1 MPVASMTG
9 FGHADGEYAAF
20 RWAWE
25 LRSVNGRGLDVRVRM
40 PSDLSALE
48 TVIREKTAQKF
59 KRGNIQ
65 ISLQLSRSTGGETQI
80 RINQDVLQQMLV
92 VLAEIESR
100 AKLAPSTASGILNI
114 RGIVEQVEH
123 IETDEERA
131 ERLDAIA
138 KSFDVALADLYA
150 SRAAEGQRLHNIVSA
165 QVDEIARLTSA
176 AETRAGNAVALL
188 RQRLSEQLASLLG
201 NNSVLPE
208 DRLAQEV
215 ALLAT
220 KADIREE
227 IDRLNAHVTNA
238 QGLLKEAGPVGRK
251 LDFLI
256 QEFNREA
263 NTLCSKSPDTDL
275 TRIGLDLKVQIEQL
289 REQIQNIE

>member
-1 MPVASMTG
+1 MTVTSMTG
-9 FGHADGEYAAF
+9 FGHADGDYGPF
-20 RWAWE
+20 RWVWE

-40 PSDLSALE
+40 PADLSVLE
-48 TVIREKTAQKF
+48 NTIREKTAQKL

-65 ISLQLSRSTGGETQI
+65 ISLQLSRSTGAETQI
-80 RINQDVLQQMLV
+80 KINQEALQQVLA
-92 VLAEIESR
+92 VLAEIENHSG
-100 AKLAPSTASGILNI
+100 LAPSTASGILGV
-114 RGIVEQVEH
+114 RGVVEQVEH
-123 IETDEERA
+123 IETEEERENRHA
-131 ERLDAIA
+131 AIL
-138 KSFDVALADLYA
+138 KSFEAALGDLFA
-150 SRAAEGQRLHNIVSA
+150 SRTAEGKRLHTVVSG

-176 AETRAGNAVALL
+176 AEQRAGNAVALL
-188 RQRLSEQLASLLG
+188 RQRLTEQLATLLG
-201 NNSVLPE
+201 NSSTLSE

-227 IDRLNAHVTNA
+227 IDRLNAHVSNA
-238 QGLLKEAGPVGRK
+238 QSLLREAGQVGRK
-251 LDFLI
+251 LDFLV

-263 NTLCSKSPDTDL
+263 NTLCSKSPDTEL

>member
-9 FGHADGEYAAF
+9 FGHADGEYEAF
-20 RWAWE
+20 RWTWE
-25 LRSVNGRGLDVRVRM
+25 LRSVNGRGLDVRVRI

-48 TVIREKTAQKF
+48 STIRDKTAQKF

-65 ISLQLSRSTGGETQI
+65 ISLQTSRSTGGETQI
-80 RINQDVLQQMLV
+80 KINHDALQQVLSI
-92 VLAEIESR
+92 LAEIEDQ
-100 AKLAPSTASGILNI
+100 AGLAPSTASGILNI
-114 RGIVEQVEH
+114 RGVVEQVEPV
-123 IETDEERA
+123 ETEVAHEA
-131 ERLDAIA
+131 RLAGVLQ
-138 KSFDVALADLYA
+138 SFEVALADLFA
-150 SRAAEGQRLHNIVSA
+150 SRAAEGKRLHTVVSG
-165 QVDEIARLTSA
+165 QIDEMARLTTA
-176 AETRAGNAVALL
+176 AEGRAATAVTLL
-188 RQRLSEQLASLLG
+188 RQKLSEQLAALLG
-201 NNSVLPE
+201 NASTLSE
-208 DRLAQEV
+208 ERLTQEV

-227 IDRLNAHVTNA
+227 IDRLNAHVANA
-238 QGLLKEAGPVGRK
+238 QSLLKETGPVGRK

-263 NTLCSKSPDTDL
+263 NTLCSKSPDTEL

>member
-25 LRSVNGRGLDVRVRM
+25 LRSVNGRGLDVRIRI

-48 TVIREKTAQKF
+48 STIREKTAQKF

-80 RINQDVLQQMLV
+80 KINHEALQQVLS
-92 VLAEIESR
+92 VLAEIENQSG
-100 AKLAPSTASGILNI
+100 LAPSTASGILNI
-114 RGIVEQVEH
+114 RGVVEQVEH
-123 IETDEERA
+123 IEAEEEREKRHA
-131 ERLDAIA
+131 AIL
-138 KSFDVALADLYA
+138 KSFETALADLFA
-150 SRAAEGQRLHNIVSA
+150 SRAAEGKRLHAVVSG

-176 AETRAGNAVALL
+176 AEGRAGNAVTLL
-188 RQRLSEQLASLLG
+188 RQRLSEQLATLLG
-201 NNSVLPE
+201 NISALSE

-227 IDRLNAHVTNA
+227 IDRLNAHVANA
-238 QGLLKEAGPVGRK
+238 QSLLIDAGPVGRK

-263 NTLCSKSPDTDL
+263 NTLCSKSPDTEL

>member
-9 FGHADGEYAAF
+9 FGHADGEYEAF
-20 RWAWE
+20 RWSWE

-48 TVIREKTAQKF
+48 SVIREKTAQKF

-80 RINQDVLQQMLV
+80 KINHEALQQVLS
-92 VLAEIESR
+92 VLAEIENQSG
-100 AKLAPSTASGILNI
+100 LAPSTASGILNI
-114 RGIVEQVEH
+114 RGVVEQVEY
-123 IETDEERA
+123 IETEEER
-131 ERLDAIA
+131 ERRLAAILQ
-138 KSFDVALADLYA
+138 SFETALADLFA
-150 SRAAEGQRLHNIVSA
+150 SRAAEGKRLHTVVSG

-176 AETRAGNAVALL
+176 AEGRAGNAVTLL
-188 RQRLSEQLASLLG
+188 RQRLSEQLAVLLG
-201 NNSVLPE
+201 NTSALSE

-215 ALLAT
+215 ALLAA

-227 IDRLNAHVTNA
+227 IDRLNAHVSNA
-238 QGLLKEAGPVGRK
+238 QSLLIDAGPVGRK

-263 NTLCSKSPDTDL
+263 NTLCSKSPDTEL

>member
-20 RWAWE
+20 RWTWE
-25 LRSVNGRGLDVRVRM
+25 LRSVNGRGLDLRVRM

-48 TVIREKTAQKF
+48 TVIREKTTQKI

-80 RINQDVLQQMLV
+80 KINQDALQQVLAA
-92 VLAEIESR
+92 LAEIENQ
-100 AKLAPSTASGILNI
+100 AGLAPSTASGILNI

-131 ERLDAIA
+131 ERLAAIV
-138 KSFDVALADLYA
+138 KSFDDALADLFA
-150 SRAAEGQRLHNIVSA
+150 SRAAEGKRLHHIVSA
-165 QVDEIARLTSA
+165 QVEEIARLTSA
-176 AETRAGNAVALL
+176 AEARAGHAVSLL
-188 RQRLSEQLASLLG
+188 RQRLSEQLAVLLG
-201 NNSVLPE
+201 NNSALSE

-227 IDRLNAHVTNA
+227 IDRLNAHVSNA
-238 QGLLKEAGPVGRK
+238 QGLLKESGPVGRK

-263 NTLCSKSPDTDL
+263 NTLCSKSPDSEL

>member
-9 FGHADGEYAAF
+9 FGHADGEYEAF
-20 RWAWE
+20 RWTWE
-25 LRSVNGRGLDVRVRM
+25 LRSVNGRGLDVRVRI

-48 TVIREKTAQKF
+48 STIRDKTAQKF

-65 ISLQLSRSTGGETQI
+65 ISLQTSRSTGGETQI
-80 RINQDVLQQMLV
+80 KINHDALQQVLSI
-92 VLAEIESR
+92 LAEIEDQ
-100 AKLAPSTASGILNI
+100 AGLAPSTASGILNI
-114 RGIVEQVEH
+114 RGVVEQVEPV
-123 IETDEERA
+123 ETEVAREA
-131 ERLDAIA
+131 RLAGVLQ
-138 KSFDVALADLYA
+138 SFEVALADLFA
-150 SRAAEGQRLHNIVSA
+150 SRAAEGKRLHTVVSG
-165 QVDEIARLTSA
+165 QIDEMARLTTA
-176 AETRAGNAVALL
+176 AEGRAATAVTLL
-188 RQRLSEQLASLLG
+188 RQKLSEQLAALLG
-201 NNSVLPE
+201 NASTLSE
-208 DRLAQEV
+208 ERLTQEV

-227 IDRLNAHVTNA
+227 IDRLNAHVANA
-238 QGLLKEAGPVGRK
+238 QSLLKETGPVGRK

-263 NTLCSKSPDTDL
+263 NTLCSKSPDTEL

>member
-1 MPVASMTG
+1 MPIASMTG
-9 FGHADGEYAAF
+9 FGHADGEYEAF
-20 RWAWE
+20 RWTWE

-48 TVIREKTAQKF
+48 STIREKTAQRF

-65 ISLQLSRSTGGETQI
+65 ISLQLSRSTGETQI
-80 RINQDVLQQMLV
+80 RINHEALQQVLS
-92 VLAEIESR
+92 VLAEIENQ
-100 AKLAPSTASGILNI
+100 AGLAPSTASGILNI
-114 RGIVEQVEH
+114 RGVVEQVEP
-123 IETDEERA
+123 IETEEAREKRQA
-131 ERLDAIA
+131 AVLQ
-138 KSFDVALADLYA
+138 SFEVALADLFA
-150 SRAAEGQRLHNIVSA
+150 SRAAEGKRLHTVVSG
-165 QVDEIARLTSA
+165 QIDEIARLTTA
-176 AETRAGNAVALL
+176 AEGRAANAVCLL
-188 RQRLSEQLASLLG
+188 RQRLSEQLATLLV
-201 NNSVLPE
+201 NASALSE

-227 IDRLNAHVTNA
+227 IDRLNAHVANA
-238 QGLLKEAGPVGRK
+238 QTLLKEAGPVGRK

-263 NTLCSKSPDTDL
+263 NTLCSKSPDTEL
-275 TRIGLDLKVQIEQL
+275 TRVGLDLKVQIEQL

>member
-25 LRSVNGRGLDVRVRM
+25 LRSVNGRGLDVRMRI
-40 PSDLSALE
+40 PSDLSVLE
-48 TVIREKTAQKF
+48 STIREKTAQKF